1 MTYEETNDNAGIDI
15 HKLLKPFYKNIKSII
30 LITIFVIFASMVYA
44 YFLKPIY
51 NSYVTLTV
59 LNSETKQVR
68 SILPKDEPKETDTK
82 EKLEKISLILQTQE
96 FIKSVIK
103 TLDISQKYYIEK
115 NFKKVALYNFENLSV
130 KIQIKE
136 PDSKNL
142 YGTLF
147 KITPIDE
154 KEFLLSIDKLKY
166 KQVHQYNKTIN
177 TEYFKLKTIKK
188 STLPKRDYYVTKL
201 DESLLVDEIS
211 SNMSTSIVTTT
222 ILQIDYNDVVP
233 KRAKEVV
240 QKIADTIKRYTLNQ
254 KKREIAET
262 LKFVNK
268 EIKKIESI
276 LKKEEEELKNYQTK
290 IGEAYSNKISILR
303 NITNKEEL
311 IEQLKLQQNEL
322 KIFKNTLNIG
332 KLNTVSLLNSGID
345 ISSIQ
350 SLIERF
356 RDDEIKLNNMILQK
370 NNIEKSITKNRQ
382 LEQLISS
389 LNNKKKLLEDLRFEF
404 TEEYPEVKKVSKDIA
419 KIEENI
425 MNYIDINIEKLEN
438 SLANNKNRILHNI
451 IMVEKSIKNKIK
463 MFKRDIISQKKLL
476 QTFQKE
482 NLDTQKLKDNLSLSK
497 KTYTY
502 LLEKRMELKIA
513 LNSAVSD
520 IQIIENA
527 KEPQSPIK
535 PNKKLIVII
544 GAIFGFIL
552 ALIYTFLKVVLDTKV
567 RDIDSIQLLT
577 NIPVYG
583 SLPSKKYKNFFYEA
597 LRKIRTNIQ
606 FIQESKK
613 RCTTILISSN
623 MQNEGKTTVVVGL
636 GMILSKG
643 GKRVLLL
650 DLDLRK
656 PRLHQELNK
665 SNRYG
670 VSEYL
675 TTDIELHLVIQNI
688 DINLDFI
695 SAGAIPNN
703 PSELLMSKKFNIAIK
718 ELSKHYDYILFDT
731 PPIGLVVDATTLL
744 DYSDIAIWVVRA
756 NVSKKN
762 FIEKIDELKSKKE
775 IKKLGIILNDLKKN
789 QIDDYSYGYNYR
801 HK

>member
-1 MTYEETNDNAGIDI
+1 MTYEESNDNAGIDI
-15 HKLLKPFYKNIKSII
+15 HKLLKPFYKNINIII
-30 LITIFVIFASMVYA
+30 LITLSVVFASMVYA

-68 SILPKDEPKETDTK
+68 SILPKNEPKETDTK
-82 EKLEKISLILQTQE
+82 EKLEKISLTLQTQE
-96 FIKSVIK
+96 FIKSLIK

-115 NFKKVALYNFENLSV
+115 NFKKVALYNFKNLSV
-130 KIQIKE
+130 KLQIKE

-147 KITPIDE
+147 KISPINE
-154 KEFLLSIDKLKY
+154 KQFILSIDKLKY
-166 KQVHQYNKTIN
+166 SQIHEYNRTIN
-177 TEYFKLKTIKK
+177 TKYFKFKAIKN
-188 STLPKRDYYVTKL
+188 STLSAKNYYVTKL
-201 DESLLVDEIS
+201 DEYLLADEIS
-211 SNMSTSIVTTT
+211 SNMTTSTITPS

-233 KRAKEVV
+233 KRAQEIV
-240 QKIADTIKRYTLNQ
+240 QKIADNIKVYTLNQ
-254 KKREIAET
+254 KKSEISET
-262 LKFVNK
+262 LNFLNK

-276 LKKEEEELKNYQTK
+276 LGKEENELKRYQKK
-290 IGEAYSNKISILR
+290 IGTYSNKVSILQ
-303 NITNKEEL
+303 NITSKKEF
-311 IEQLKLQQNEL
+311 IETLKLQQNEL
-322 KIFKNTLNIG
+322 KTFKNNLSIYN

-350 SLIERF
+350 SLIEHF
-356 RDDEIKLNNMILQK
+356 RDDEIKLNDMKLQK
-370 NNIEKSITKNRQ
+370 NNIEKSITKNSQ

-389 LNNKKKLLEDLRFEF
+389 LNSKKKLLEDLRFEF
-404 TEEYPEVKKVSKDIA
+404 TEEYPEVKKISQDIVQ
-419 KIEENI
+419 IENNI
-425 MNYIDINIEKLEN
+425 MNYIDINIEKLKK
-438 SLANNKNRILHNI
+438 SLSDNKKKILNNI
-451 IMVEKSIKNKIK
+451 IMVENSIKNKIRI
-463 MFKRDIISQKKLL
+463 FKRDIKSQKKLL

-513 LNSAVSD
+513 LNSTVSD

-552 ALIYTFLKVVLDTKV
+552 ALIYTFLKIVLDTKV
-567 RDIDSIQLLT
+567 RDIESIQLLT
-577 NIPVYG
+577 DIPIYG
-583 SLPSKKYKNFFYEA
+583 SLPSKKYINFFNES
-597 LRKIRTNIQ
+597 LRKIRTDIQ
-606 FIQESKK
+606 FIQDSKK
-613 RCTTILISSN
+613 ECTTILISSN

-665 SNRYG
+665 NNIYG
-670 VSEYL
+670 MSEYL
-675 TTDIELHLVIQNI
+675 TTEIELYSLIQNI

-695 SAGAIPNN
+695 SAGAISNS
-703 PSELLMSKKFNIAIK
+703 PSELLMSRKFNIAIE
-718 ELSKHYDYILFDT
+718 ELSKHYDYILFDS
-731 PPIGLVVDATTLL
+731 PPIGLVVDATALL
-744 DYSDIAIWVVRA
+744 DYSDITIWIVRA

-762 FIEKIDELKSKKE
+762 FIEKVNELKSKKE
-775 IKKLGIILNDLKKN
+775 IKELGIILNDLKKN

-801 HK
+801 DK